1 MLGVSAAAALAL
13 VLAADLLD
21 PEPFVV
27 RHDVG
32 RAAVGAELDVSY
44 LSRLSDDALP
54 AIAGALGDRPRAG
67 STSGS
72 EPRSTASPPGRGRPA
87 QPGGEP
93 CRPGAS

>member
-54 AIAGALGDRPRAG
+54 AIAGALGDPAKGWLDQRLRTAVHCKPTRTGSPG
-67 STSGS
+67 STW
-72 EPRSTASPPGRGRPA
+72 R
-87 QPGGEP
+87 
-93 CRPGAS
+93 